1 MRPLNTTTA
10 ILLLSVSVPAHA
22 QEASGDVE
30 AGEKLFK
37 QQCVVCHV
45 VSDDDGALLAGRGA
59 GSGPNLYGVIGE
71 APGTRHDFAYSA
83 SLQAYGET
91 GITWEEDNIISFMQ
105 GPTEHLRQA
114 LDDSRARSKMAF
126 KLRDADAGADVYA
139 YLAQFSTSEEA
150 ASPDE
155 NTQNPDA
162 AAVEESSEDAQAL
175 AATDLAAGQSIYQ
188 QSCRNCHGPKAQ
200 GMASFPQ
207 LAGKDAEYLQSR
219 LQQYRAKEPVGPNS
233 PIMYP
238 VARELS
244 DEDIAN
250 IAGFIASIE

>member
-1 MRPLNTTTA
+1 MKPLNTTTA
-10 ILLLSVSVPAHA
+10 ILLLSLSVPVHA
-22 QEASGDVE
+22 QEASGNVE

-45 VSDDDGALLAGRGA
+45 VSDNDGALLAGRGA

-91 GITWEEDNIISFMQ
+91 GITWEEDNIISFLQ

-114 LDDSRARSKMAF
+114 LEDPRARSKMAF
-126 KLRDADAGADVYA
+126 KLRDADAGADIYA
-139 YLAQFSTSEEA
+139 YLAQFSANEEA
-150 ASPDE
+150 SSTGE
-155 NTQNPDA
+155 SEKNLDA
-162 AAVEESSEDAQAL
+162 AEVKESSKDAQTP
-175 AATDLAAGQSIYQ
+175 AATDLAAGQTLYQ
-188 QSCRNCHGPKAQ
+188 KSCKNCHGPKAQ

-207 LAGKDAEYLQSR
+207 LAGKDAAYLQNR

-250 IAGFIASIE
+250 VAGFIASIE